1 MSKLEQLL
9 SQYAAYHLDH
19 KNILTHFV
27 GIPLIVFSIMC
38 LTARAGF
45 HFSGFEITLALV
57 LIIVSCAY
65 YLKLDLWFGCIMLL
79 LFSAVYPLALKIA
92 GFGLATW
99 LMLSVGIFVVGWVF
113 QFVGHFY
120 EKKKPA
126 FVDDLIG
133 LIIGPL
139 FVLAEAIFM
148 MGFRKELQQHILEQ
162 ARKQRAAMDAKTVN
176 ATTS

>member
-1 MSKLEQLL
+1 
-9 SQYAAYHLDH
+9 
-19 KNILTHFV
+19 
-27 GIPLIVFSIMC
+27 MC
-38 LTARAGF
+38 LTARAEF
-45 HFSGFEITLALV
+45 HFAGFEITLALV

-126 FVDDLIG
+126 FVDDLVG

-148 MGFRKELQQHILEQ
+148 MGFRQELQQRILEQ
-162 ARKQRAAMDAKTVN
+162 ARKQRAAMDTKPVQI
-176 ATTS
+176 

>member
-45 HFSGFEITLALV
+45 VFSGFQITLALV
-57 LIIVSCAY
+57 LILISGIY
-65 YLKLDLWFGCIMLL
+65 YLKLDIWFGCIMLL
-79 LFSAVYPLALKIA
+79 LFSAVYPMALNVA
-92 GFGLATW
+92 ALSLSGW
-99 LMLSVGIFVVGWVF
+99 LLSSVGIFVVGWVF

-126 FVDDLIG
+126 FVDDLVG

-139 FVLAEAIFM
+139 FVLAEAMFM
-148 MGFRKELQQHILEQ
+148 LGFRQELQQRILEQ
-162 ARKQRAAMDAKTVN
+162 ARKQRAAMDSKSVQTAN
-176 ATTS
+176 P

>member
-1 MSKLEQLL
+1 
-9 SQYAAYHLDH
+9 
-19 KNILTHFV
+19 
-27 GIPLIVFSIMC
+27 MC

-57 LIIVSCAY
+57 LIIVSCVY

-148 MGFRKELQQHILEQ
+148 MGFRQELQQRILEQ
-162 ARKQRAAMDAKTVN
+162 ARKQRAAMDTKPVQI
-176 ATTS
+176 